1 MRLSSSTAL
10 TRAISPVVV
19 ELAARVAQEV
29 GPEQVQ
35 LVEPAVG
42 LAALAA
48 ARTGRSG
55 PAETMERGRKASLPT
70 VGDLL
75 PSSHV

>member
-10 TRAISPVVV
+10 TRAINLV
-19 ELAARVAQEV
+19 AARVAQEV
-29 GPEQVQ
+29 EPEPVQ

-48 ARTGRSG
+48 ARLGRR
-55 PAETMERGRKASLPT
+55 PTETMERGRKASLPT
-70 VGDLL
+70 VADLL